1 MRDKIRS
8 YDDPANFDITNRPS
22 PRELTV
28 AVWFGFFLNGIPGA
42 VILPL
47 LYTWIVHPPQARAV
61 IVLAII
67 GASAGMIFYFPS
79 TKREGRRK
87 RGEFTKAG
95 GDASEYSDLQCGALG
110 GWPTK
115 DGGWQWTSESSDI

>member
-47 LYTWIVHPPQARAV
+47 LYTWNVHPPQARAG
-61 IVLAII
+61 IVMAII
-67 GASAGMIFYFPS
+67 GASAGMIF
-79 TKREGRRK
+79 
-87 RGEFTKAG
+87 
-95 GDASEYSDLQCGALG
+95 
-110 GWPTK
+110 
-115 DGGWQWTSESSDI
+115 

>member
-1 MRDKIRS
+1 MNKIRS
-8 YDDPANFDITNRPS
+8 YDDPANFDITNRPT
-22 PRELTV
+22 PRSLT
-28 AVWFGFFLNGIPGA
+28 AALWFGLFLNGLPGA

-47 LYTWIVHPPQARAV
+47 IYAWVANSPQAGPM
-61 IVLAII
+61 IVLALV
-67 GASAGMIFYFPS
+67 GAILGMVLYFPR

-87 RGEFTKAG
+87 RREFTRAG